1 MLTFPVLWFTASI
14 EDDIDRLLHLSA
26 DQQKPVIG
34 KKPTTSLK
42 PNIAAKNVNLKPKPI
57 PKPKPP
63 LKTKPKTPSSPDV
76 VIAAGKSVS
85 SQDEVLTTGPV
96 DAVTLDDSDILNY
109 IEQNTSQNNEDV
121 DLFS

>member
-1 MLTFPVLWFTASI
+1 MSTG
-14 EDDIDRLLHLSA
+14 
-26 DQQKPVIG
+26 QQKPVIG

-96 DAVTLDDSDILNY
+96 DAVTLDDGDILNY